1 MESIKLE
8 AIVDEDG
15 LLKLEVP
22 AKGLE
27 NRRLEVL
34 VVLQTLP
41 LEAVDEN
48 GWPIGFFERTYGAL
62 ADDPIERPAELPP
75 LLMTHLP

>member
-8 AIVDEDG
+8 ATVDEEG
-15 LLKLEVP
+15 LLKLEVS

-34 VVLQTLP
+34 VVLQALP
-41 LEAVDEN
+41 DEILDAN

-62 ADDPIERPAELPP
+62 AGDPIERPAELPP
-75 LLMTHLP
+75 DVRDEIE